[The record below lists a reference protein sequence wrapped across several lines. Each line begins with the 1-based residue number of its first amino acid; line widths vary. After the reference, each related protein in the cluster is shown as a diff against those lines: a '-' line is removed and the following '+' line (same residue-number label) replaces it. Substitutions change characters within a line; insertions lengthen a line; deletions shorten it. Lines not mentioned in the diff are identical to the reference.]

1 MEPVSYGRRR
11 RLRVNRRG
19 GRGPL
24 LAAVLLFSLTAV
36 ALGTVVAVGAARSA
50 VDDFLDCSLRDE
62 SVRPLGRTSFVRAAN
77 GVVLGAIRHEYY
89 REPVALEEVSPWLVT
104 ATLAVEDRRFYE
116 HDGLDLR
123 GIARAAVRNIE
134 ARQIVEGGSTLT
146 QQLVRNLYLS
156 RDRTWE
162 RKRTEACLAL
172 KLEQEW
178 SKERILTAYL
188 NRAFYGHRAIG
199 VEAAARTYFGRPAS
213 KLGPAQAALI
223 AGLPQSPSLYDPIV
237 RPKTARARRNQVLA
251 AMRDFGAI
259 PPQAYEQLAAKPL
272 GLKPGKRYK
281 QRRNPAFFQFV
292 ERQLVEAYGE
302 QLVRQG
308 GLEVHTTLVPRYQ
321 RLAREAIRQNLNRRG
336 DPASAIVSID
346 PRNGAIRALTQ
357 VVPGRSQFNVAWQ
370 GRRQAGSAFKTFVLV
385 EAMRQGMNPYATRY
399 RSAPFSYLP
408 GPGQDPWEPKT
419 YDGSYYGPST
429 VTQAT
434 LRSDNVVY
442 ARLTVDVGPQNVAE
456 RARAMGITTPLQ
468 PVASIGLGANSVS
481 VLEMASAYATLAAGG
496 VYREPYAVDRVVLRS
511 GEVDTTTWKR
521 EQRRALPSL
530 VAYHATRILERNMHE
545 GTGRRALIGRP
556 AAGKTGT
563 TDEHTDAWF
572 AGYTPRLSTAVWVGY
587 PKRTLR
593 MLDVHGIRVAGG
605 TFPAQIWGDYM
616 GQALRADPVDWRRP
630 SGNWEWRPWRRP
642 HTFVSPP
649 EDRPQDGEDPSPRDP
664 G

>member
-1 MEPVSYGRRR
+1 MLAGVLLLS
-11 RLRVNRRG
+11 
-19 GRGPL
+19 
-24 LAAVLLFSLTAV
+24 LAAVAG
-36 ALGTVVAVGAARSA
+36 AAVVAVGATRSA
-50 VDDFLDCSLRDE
+50 VHDFLSCSLRDE
-62 SVRPLGRTSFVRAAN
+62 SIRPLGRTSFVYAAN
-77 GVVLGAIRHEYY
+77 GVPLGAIRHEYY
-89 REPVALEEVSPWLVT
+89 REPVALEDVSPSLVT
-104 ATLAVEDRRFYE
+104 ATLAIEDRRFYE

-134 ARQIVEGGSTLT
+134 AREIVEGGSTLT

-156 RDRTWE
+156 RDQTWE
-162 RKRTEACLAL
+162 RKRKEACLAL
-172 KLEQEW
+172 KLEEEW
-178 SKERILTAYL
+178 SKERILAAYL

-199 VEAAARTYFGRPAS
+199 VEAAARAYFGRPAS
-213 KLGPAQAALI
+213 KLGPAQAALL

-237 RPKTARARRNQVLA
+237 RPQTARARRNEVLA
-251 AMRDFGAI
+251 AMRDIGAV
-259 PPQAYEQLAAKPL
+259 PPEEYERLAAKPL
-272 GLKPGKRYK
+272 GLAPGKRYT
-281 QRRNPAFFQFV
+281 QRRDPEFFQFV
-292 ERQLVEAYGE
+292 ERQLVEGYGE

-308 GLEVHTTLVPRYQ
+308 GLRVTTTLVPRYQ
-321 RLAREAIRQNLNRRG
+321 RLARQAIRSNLSRRG

-357 VVPGRSQFNVAWQ
+357 VVPGRRQEFNVAWQ

-399 RSAPFSYLP
+399 RSAPFSHVP

-419 YDGSYYGPST
+419 YDGGYYGPST
-429 VTQAT
+429 VVQAT

-442 ARLTVDVGPQNVAE
+442 ARLTLDVGPERIAE
-456 RARAMGITTPLQ
+456 RARAMGITTALQ

-481 VLEMASAYATLAAGG
+481 VLEMASAYGTLAAGG
-496 VYREPYAVDRVVLRS
+496 VYREPYAIERVVLPS
-511 GEVDTTTWKR
+511 GEVDAATWR
-521 EQRRALPSL
+521 RSSRRAVPAP
-530 VAYHATRILERNMHE
+530 VAYHVTRILERNMNE
-545 GTGRRALIGRP
+545 GTGRAALIGRP

-593 MLDVHGIRVAGG
+593 MLNVHGIRVAGG

-616 GQALRADPVDWRRP
+616 GRALRASPVGWRRP
-630 SGNWEWRPWRRP
+630 AESWEWRPWRRA
-642 HTFVSPP
+642 HTLVSQP
-649 EDRPQDGEDPSPRDP
+649 EGRRPDAGDPSPRDR